1 MKDSKQPTGFMTGGH
16 LGEGNSKDVTGRIP
30 DSSGM
35 HESNRIGMKA
45 TWEGV
50 VVEKSGL
57 YLEGAKDGVF
67 KGGGLECL
75 SALGVVEKES
85 LKTQE

>member
-1 MKDSKQPTGFMTGGH
+1 
-16 LGEGNSKDVTGRIP
+16 
-30 DSSGM
+30 M